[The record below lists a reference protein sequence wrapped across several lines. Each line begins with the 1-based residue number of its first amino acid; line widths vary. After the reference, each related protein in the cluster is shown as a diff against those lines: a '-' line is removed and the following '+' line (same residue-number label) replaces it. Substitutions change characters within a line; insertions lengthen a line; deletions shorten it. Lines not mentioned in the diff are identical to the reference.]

1 MESRRFFTGVVAL
14 GLSASLLS
22 PVADAAV
29 IGPQDPATKLCA
41 FYLSPAEYARLMN
54 AARLHFSAP
63 EKEYALDYQTFRQA
77 FPELGKVEEDV
88 YKRIREEEGREFLAP
103 SNFARP
109 DSLQHTYAVEA
120 FTEAGLPA
128 SVAEWYLFKYS
139 PQRTTPQASADD
151 VLTYHY
157 YELMGQYQVL
167 GPGQR
172 ALFRPVTQATE
183 TPDIA
188 RELQTRFPGLSDAAA
203 TAWAQQYADTFF
215 YTNLRRVKEYVTLRD
230 RAEKLCAAGGD
241 ATLAL
246 PIPPNAVNTVVPPIP
261 TLTTSTAPKPT
272 PTTPATPT
280 TQAPEPTATATT
292 RPAAKPTT
300 EPTPTTTTPETVEE
314 KELTPLAIA
323 GIVLGVLGAVLAG
336 GTVIMQA
343 LNLGAFA

>member
-103 SNFARP
+103 SSFARP

-215 YTNLRRVKEYVTLRD
+215 YTNLRRVKEYVTLRE
-230 RAEKLCAAGGD
+230 RAEQLCAAGGD

-261 TLTTSTAPKPT
+261 TLTTSHPS
-272 PTTPATPT
+272 
-280 TQAPEPTATATT
+280 T
-292 RPAAKPTT
+292 RAARNGHNEASPNHTHARAHNHDPDRDRGR
-300 EPTPTTTTPETVEE
+300 EGAHAARDRRDRAGCAGRGASGRHPYHAGSQPGGVR
-314 KELTPLAIA
+314 LTR
-323 GIVLGVLGAVLAG
+323 AV
-336 GTVIMQA
+336 
-343 LNLGAFA
+343 

>member
-120 FTEAGLPA
+120 FSEAGL
-128 SVAEWYLFKYS
+128 
-139 PQRTTPQASADD
+139 T
-151 VLTYHY
+151 
-157 YELMGQYQVL
+157 
-167 GPGQR
+167 
-172 ALFRPVTQATE
+172 
-183 TPDIA
+183 
-188 RELQTRFPGLSDAAA
+188 
-203 TAWAQQYADTFF
+203 
-215 YTNLRRVKEYVTLRD
+215 
-230 RAEKLCAAGGD
+230 
-241 ATLAL
+241 
-246 PIPPNAVNTVVPPIP
+246 
-261 TLTTSTAPKPT
+261 
-272 PTTPATPT
+272 
-280 TQAPEPTATATT
+280 
-292 RPAAKPTT
+292 
-300 EPTPTTTTPETVEE
+300 
-314 KELTPLAIA
+314 
-323 GIVLGVLGAVLAG
+323 
-336 GTVIMQA
+336 
-343 LNLGAFA
+343 